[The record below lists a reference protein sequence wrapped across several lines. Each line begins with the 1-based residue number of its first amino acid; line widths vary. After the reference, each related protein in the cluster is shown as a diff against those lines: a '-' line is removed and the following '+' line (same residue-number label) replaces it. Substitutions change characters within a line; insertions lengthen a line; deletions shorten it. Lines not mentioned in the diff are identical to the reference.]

1 MGEVKTRNMTMK
13 TFEDYQ
19 MMIEI
24 ARTIRVLEKVKAGGG
39 KGNGK
44 LLAGLKAKYEQLAN
58 K

>member
-1 MGEVKTRNMTMK
+1 MQGLKTRNMTEK
-13 TFEDYQ
+13 TYEDYQ
-19 MMIEI
+19 MMVEI